1 MIVISM
7 SLLRRHNRMLGRVF
21 KKKHQL
27 HASYKRQG
35 KSQEFNSRK
44 MVKFYSNVHES
55 LDEKINHLRITIKF

>member
-1 MIVISM
+1 M

-21 KKKHQL
+21 KKKINWMQGAD
-27 HASYKRQG
+27 ASYKRQG

-44 MVKFYSNVHES
+44 MVKFYSNVHEY